1 MPATI
6 TFVIWGAYLFS
17 LYFVVFWLLVLLEGG
32 LKEERK
38 RLKRTPLVSVIVP
51 AYNEEKSIGNT
62 LNSIL
67 NLNYPKD
74 KLEILVINDGSTDN
88 TKGIVERIIKNH
100 PSFNIQL
107 VNKENGGKGTALN
120 LGLEKAKGEFFVC
133 LDADSEPEP
142 DCLIKMLPYFEDGKV
157 ATVLPLLKVKNPKK
171 LIEKIQWVEYLINLF
186 YKKLMGH
193 INCVHVSPGPFSA
206 YRTDILRKVGGF
218 DENNLTEDLEITLRL
233 QKYDYRII
241 QLLNVEVLTKA
252 PNSLKAFYK
261 QRNRWY
267 KGTILNMINYRKMI
281 FNKKYGDFGLVMMPW
296 VMIAGFFTVA
306 LFFVSLYHFGYI
318 PLKQLISNWNAIN
331 FDLTVYF
338 NTFSW
343 DGVKNFIFNINY
355 INFSLGV
362 LGLGLA
368 VTSFVW
374 AYHAAGEKLRTNGTY
389 LLPVYV
395 IIYSWFIATAWTLV
409 LFDLARG
416 KRQKW

>member
-32 LKEERK
+32 LKEESK

-157 ATVLPLLKVKNPKK
+157 ATVLPLLKVK
-171 LIEKIQWVEYLINLF
+171 
-186 YKKLMGH
+186 
-193 INCVHVSPGPFSA
+193 
-206 YRTDILRKVGGF
+206 
-218 DENNLTEDLEITLRL
+218 TL
-233 QKYDYRII
+233 
-241 QLLNVEVLTKA
+241 
-252 PNSLKAFYK
+252 
-261 QRNRWY
+261 
-267 KGTILNMINYRKMI
+267 
-281 FNKKYGDFGLVMMPW
+281 
-296 VMIAGFFTVA
+296 
-306 LFFVSLYHFGYI
+306 
-318 PLKQLISNWNAIN
+318 
-331 FDLTVYF
+331 
-338 NTFSW
+338 
-343 DGVKNFIFNINY
+343 KN
-355 INFSLGV
+355 
-362 LGLGLA
+362 
-368 VTSFVW
+368 
-374 AYHAAGEKLRTNGTY
+374 
-389 LLPVYV
+389 
-395 IIYSWFIATAWTLV
+395 
-409 LFDLARG
+409 
-416 KRQKW
+416 